1 MRNVNKIRRLSDG
14 CHGSAR
20 RPMPADEQA
29 PTCRVPWLSSRVPWL
44 RLLQPRFCVTTP
56 PSIVVANTATTAPD
70 HTIRNPAKK
79 SAIRNGFTL
88 TELLVVIAIIVLVA
102 AVALPTVIGL
112 FSAGAD
118 AQAHNVIAAQLA
130 YARALA
136 IQNDTYAGVHVQMAD
151 ATTSLAEEETCYAA
165 VVIYNQSAGTFSLAT
180 GCKPQRIPGSIA
192 FGQLRDDV
200 DVNNDGNTSGT
211 GEAGFVSG
219 GSYRNLADA
228 SLPGFTT
235 FTIVFSPSGQVV
247 TRVAGGN
254 VVFAPG
260 GLFTP
265 AATAVWDLNTAKA
278 AASST
283 GVAAITMFDYRE
295 LNLRSAAER
304 IIYLN
309 ESGQFLPINVY
320 TGQLFPRE

>member
-136 IQNDTYAGVHVQMAD
+136 IQNNTYAGVHVQMAD
-151 ATTSLAEEETCYAA
+151 NLDFEETCYAA

-192 FGQLRDDV
+192 FGQLR
-200 DVNNDGNTSGT
+200 GT
-211 GEAGFVSG
+211 GSPTFVSG
-219 GSYRNLADA
+219 ASYVNLTDGN
-228 SLPGFTT
+228 LPDFTA
-235 FTIVFSPSGQVV
+235 FTVVFSPSGQVV
-247 TRVAGGN
+247 TSVAGSN
-254 VVFAPG
+254 VSFTNDSLFAAVKPDSGDTQLWINPG
-260 GLFTP
+260 GEP
-265 AATAVWDLNTAKA
+265 AAT
-278 AASST
+278 
-283 GVAAITMFDYRE
+283 AITMFDYRE

-304 IIYLN
+304 ITYLN

>member
-1 MRNVNKIRRLSDG
+1 M
-14 CHGSAR
+14 
-20 RPMPADEQA
+20 
-29 PTCRVPWLSSRVPWL
+29 
-44 RLLQPRFCVTTP
+44 RLLQPRFCATTP

-118 AQAHNVIAAQLA
+118 AQAHNIIAAQLA

-136 IQNDTYAGVHVQMAD
+136 IQNNTYAGVHVQMAD
-151 ATTSLAEEETCYAA
+151 NLDFEETCYAA
-165 VVIYNQSAGTFSLAT
+165 VVWDDPSTTSHELSLAT
-180 GCKPQRIPGSIA
+180 GSKPQRIPGSIA
-192 FGQLRDDV
+192 FGQLR
-200 DVNNDGNTSGT
+200 GT
-211 GEAGFVSG
+211 GSPTFVSG
-219 GSYRNLADA
+219 ASYVNLTDGN
-228 SLPGFTT
+228 LPDFTA
-235 FTIVFSPSGQVV
+235 FTVVFSPSGQVV
-247 TRVAGGN
+247 TSVAGS
-254 VVFAPG
+254 VVDFDDSN
-260 GLFTP
+260 LFTANGTQP
-265 AATAVWDLNTAKA
+265 SSGSTQLWEEPVNEFAAT
-278 AASST
+278 
-283 GVAAITMFDYRE
+283 AITMFDYRE